1 MVQKKQ
7 KEFLSSQSLVPI
19 DQVREGIAVLKN
31 GALLSVLNVSGINF
45 ELKSESEQNDIINT
59 WNNFLNNLG
68 FSLQVLVQSRKINIS
83 NYINGLREKTQK
95 ETNELLKI
103 QIEDYLEFIQNFV
116 DLYSVIRKNFY
127 VIVSYEPIVT
137 ERTSFVK
144 KIGESFKSMLNF
156 TRPAFTISMPLTE
169 EDFNKYQKQLLIR
182 QNNVIN
188 GLARIGLASAPLT
201 TDELIKLFY
210 NLYNPETFEKQ
221 KVELPQEAV

>member
-1 MVQKKQ
+1 MVQKNQ

-31 GALLSVLNVSGINF
+31 GALLSILNVSGINF

-116 DLYSVIRKNFY
+116 DLYSVIRKSFY
-127 VIVSYEPIVT
+127 VVVSYEPVIIKQAGL
-137 ERTSFVK
+137 VK
-144 KIGESFKSMLNF
+144 KFGESFRSMLSL
-156 TRPAFTISMPLTE
+156 TRPAFTTSIPLTE
-169 EDFNKYQKQLLIR
+169 DDFNKYQKQLLIR

-188 GLARIGLASAPLT
+188 GLARIGLAAAPLT

-221 KVELPQEAV
+221 KVELPQEVV